1 MNGKIYKLYQLSLMD
16 YVVKV
21 DRSFIRLEG
30 EVVVKAATSRLE
42 VKAYNTMIEGLCPD
56 IVTDFKSLVKLCKLF
71 KEKAEALLAQDDKKY
86 QKKLREYLEIVQ
98 EGNHN
103 YCHDDDYYVEG
114 IDLADGDSFSS
125 VSSVPVKCE

>member
-1 MNGKIYKLYQLSLMD
+1 MKIYKLYQLSLMD

-42 VKAYNTMIEGLCPD
+42 VRAYNTMIKGLCPD

-71 KEKAEALLAQDDKKY
+71 KEKSEALLAQDDKKY
-86 QKKLREYLEIVQ
+86 QKKLREYLEIAQ

-103 YCHDDDYYVEG
+103 YCHDDGYFVGG
-114 IDLADGDSFSS
+114 IDLVDGDSFSS

>member
-1 MNGKIYKLYQLSLMD
+1 MNRKIYKLYQLSLMD

-71 KEKAEALLAQDDKKY
+71 KEKAEAFLAQDDKKY
-86 QKKLREYLEIVQ
+86 QKKLREYLEIAQ

-125 VSSVPVKCE
+125 VSLVPVKCE